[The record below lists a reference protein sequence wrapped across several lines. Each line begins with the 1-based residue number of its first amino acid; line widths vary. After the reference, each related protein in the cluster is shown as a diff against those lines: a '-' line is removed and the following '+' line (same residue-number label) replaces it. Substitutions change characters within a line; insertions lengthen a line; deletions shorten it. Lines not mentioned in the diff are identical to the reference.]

1 MASQIGCG
9 EMTKAQ
15 CALCMDIISSHLGF
29 TECSCKAIAV
39 DDGRYIAKDLRNVI
53 EVGDTDD

>member
-1 MASQIGCG
+1 
-9 EMTKAQ
+9 MTKAQ